1 MSENIIIQEGGVGK
15 QLTVD
20 KLRTNKVGGGT
31 CNWVPEDEVRLTT
44 KSISEDGTYNASD
57 EGYYG
62 YSQVTVHGIGRVTGK
77 DPQSGEEK
85 TITTDPTTG
94 EIVEEVVPV
103 EIRIT
108 TPPAKTEYHTGE
120 AIDMSGAVIKA
131 YGATGQ
137 EMQTVPL
144 NQITI
149 NPAVVPEQLPDISI
163 EYDASELE
171 DTYQM
176 NPLNFV
182 QTFSIRYPGMKATDP
197 PVIVSAT
204 TGYFLTVPTGFYW
217 VSDISG
223 TIIWSGKDP
232 YNRTQHMDEFET
244 DIDGQTVTMARLG
257 VTNPGAET
265 SPTTYPYGAP
275 NHVIADM
282 YRLLYMNYGKKLD
295 VGISVSWP
303 RPGDGAILETSFNIN
318 VTGGGAS

>member
-1 MSENIIIQEGGVGK
+1 MAKSIIIQEGGIGK

-20 KLRTNKVGGGT
+20 KLQTNKVGGGT
-31 CNWVPEDEVRLTT
+31 CNWVPEDDARLTT
-44 KSISEDGTYNASD
+44 KSISEDGTYTASD

-62 YSQVTVHGIGRVTGK
+62 YSQVTVHGIGRVTGI

-149 NPAVVPEQLPDISI
+149 NPAVVPEELPDISI

-171 DTYQM
+171 GTYQM
-176 NPLNFV
+176 NPLDFV
-182 QTFSIRYPGMKATDP
+182 RTFTERYQGMQDDDP
-197 PVIVSAT
+197 SVIVSAT
-204 TGYFLTVPTGFYW
+204 TGYFLTVPTGFFW

-223 TIIWSGKDP
+223 TIIWSGNPTYD
-232 YNRTQHMDEFET
+232 RTTHVDAYEVV
-244 DIDGQTVTMARLG
+244 IDGQTVTMAVYA
-257 VTNPGAET
+257 VTSPGAQT
-265 SPTTYPYGAP
+265 SPTTYPYNPPGS
-275 NHVIADM
+275 VLRDM
-282 YRLLYMNYGKKLD
+282 YRLLYMDYGQREETE
-295 VGISVSWP
+295 ISVSWP
-303 RPGDGAILETSFNIN
+303 RPGDGRILETSFNIA
-318 VTGGGAS
+318 VT

>member
-1 MSENIIIQEGGVGK
+1 MAKSIIIQEGGIGK

-31 CNWVPEDEVRLTT
+31 CNWIPDDEARLTT

-103 EIRIT
+103 EIQIT
-108 TPPAKTEYHTGE
+108 TPPAKTEYHVGE
-120 AIDMSGAVIKA
+120 VIDMSGAVIKA

-137 EMQTVPL
+137 EKQTVPL

-149 NPAVVPEQLPDISI
+149 NPAVVPEELPDISI

-171 DTYQM
+171 GTYQM
-176 NPLNFV
+176 NPLDFV
-182 QTFSIRYPGMKATDP
+182 RTFTERYQGMQDDDP
-197 PVIVSAT
+197 SVIVSAT
-204 TGYFLTVPTGFYW
+204 TGYFLTVPTGFFW

-223 TIIWSGKDP
+223 TIIWSGNPTYD
-232 YNRTQHMDEFET
+232 RTTHVDAYEVV
-244 DIDGQTVTMARLG
+244 IDGQTVTMAAYA
-257 VTNPGAET
+257 VTGPGTQT
-265 SPTTYPYGAP
+265 SPTTYPYAP
-275 NHVIADM
+275 PGSVLRDM
-282 YRLLYMNYGKKLD
+282 YRLLYMNYGQREETE
-295 VGISVSWP
+295 ISVSWP
-303 RPGDGAILETSFNIN
+303 RPGDGRILDTSFNIT
-318 VTGGGAS
+318 VT